1 MPEGVSRGTGAARR
15 EALRVRS
22 AALKQRAA
30 NDADRI
36 GIDGIPVLHWRIE
49 GGPNAGFWQGG
60 STCLMPER

>member
-36 GIDGIPVLHWRIE
+36 GIHGMPVLHWRIE
-49 GGPNAGFWQGG
+49 GGTPTLDSGRAAQ
-60 STCLMPER
+60 PA